1 LALDFELWS
10 TASVGVISVYL
21 QNFASLLT
29 LSKHA
34 RYNVLRTFQK
44 SAMVKRLLYALRSG
58 FYDPST
64 LQMLVDT
71 LSIALTARWSGE
83 DAIKP
88 TFSYLVSS
96 LCQNNA
102 AMGLSS
108 MTDAP
113 TPQLAG
119 SLILASLVELLK
131 DEQRLVKL
139 NRAIALHRLLVIFIS
154 SNSAYYV
161 VIPCLQILQ
170 LCLSTPGLESF
181 QRSFEGEGGF
191 ALLARTLGPIW
202 RDDIQNL
209 VWKMMV
215 DEDSD
220 KSALGCSN
228 MVPIVT
234 AAIEHLLS
242 SALESDEGKASAP
255 PGMGR
260 TRSGTITSIRSIAL
274 TPVNTGESFLSGA
287 VIHTHRTGG
296 VSPDD
301 NRLESLLDASTKLYG
316 QSSAFRRAISTKRV
330 ESMLPALAEFAAM
343 SAASSRPGT
352 REKRAAAAEW
362 ISSLVGKAKSR
373 LPNAVI
379 DQVGVSDIQ

>member
-1 LALDFELWS
+1 VRNSVAYRALALDFELWS
-10 TASVGVISVYL
+10 TASVGVISIYL
-21 QNFASLLT
+21 QHFATLLT
-29 LSKHA
+29 TSKHS

-44 SAMVKRLLYALRSG
+44 SAMVKRLLYAMRSG

-64 LQMLVDT
+64 IQMLVDT
-71 LSIALTARWSGE
+71 LAIALTARWSGE

-108 MTDAP
+108 MTEAP

-119 SLILASLVELLK
+119 SMILASLVELLK
-131 DEQRLVKL
+131 DETRLVKL

-191 ALLARTLGPIW
+191 ALLARTLGSIW
-202 RDDIQNL
+202 REDVQQL

-215 DEDSD
+215 DDDSD
-220 KSALGCSN
+220 KSALACSSL
-228 MVPIVT
+228 VPTVT
-234 AAIEHLLS
+234 AAIEYLLS
-242 SALESDEGKASAP
+242 TALEGDDGKQSPAP
-255 PGMGR
+255 AIGR
-260 TRSGTITSIRSIAL
+260 TRSGTVTSIRSIAL
-274 TPVNTGESFLSGA
+274 TAVNTGK
-287 VIHTHRTGG
+287 
-296 VSPDD
+296 
-301 NRLESLLDASTKLYG
+301 STC
-316 QSSAFRRAISTKRV
+316 
-330 ESMLPALAEFAAM
+330 LACQ
-343 SAASSRPGT
+343 R
-352 REKRAAAAEW
+352 
-362 ISSLVGKAKSR
+362 
-373 LPNAVI
+373 
-379 DQVGVSDIQ
+379 